1 MQQVVWISVV
11 LLNVVWISFFLT
23 PDLDF
28 SVFVQRRSISSSDET
43 FMMEFCLQPDS
54 DRKWTSTGPSASG
67 PDGDINTITERP
79 VNGKGMT
86 TEAAPAAK
94 ITVPKNQ
101 EINITQPVEQEVNRS
116 PFRSG
121 QGYGGARGANS
132 SGPKECCFK
141 FFRNIV
147 NKNLIFSYYMTDS
160 RCARRAVILITKKG
174 RHICVDPNQLWV
186 KKIIDFLDRKPFL
199 LQPT

>member
-1 MQQVVWISVV
+1 RKPNQK
-11 LLNVVWISFFLT
+11 LLLLLLCYKQKLYI
-23 PDLDF
+23 
-28 SVFVQRRSISSSDET
+28 
-43 FMMEFCLQPDS
+43 
-54 DRKWTSTGPSASG
+54 
-67 PDGDINTITERP
+67 
-79 VNGKGMT
+79 
-86 TEAAPAAK
+86 
-94 ITVPKNQ
+94 
-101 EINITQPVEQEVNRS
+101 
-116 PFRSG
+116 
-121 QGYGGARGANS
+121 NS

-160 RCARRAVILITKKG
+160 RCFMLNLITKKG